1 MLAAMANAV
10 GVQVYN
16 QIKADPQFK
25 IDEDALI
32 ARMKKELPSVTIDL
46 IRPGEGI
53 ERRVQPLSNGDATFQ
68 IDFTQSKFRK

>member
-1 MLAAMANAV
+1 
-10 GVQVYN
+10 
-16 QIKADPQFK
+16 
-25 IDEDALI
+25 
-32 ARMKKELPSVTIDL
+32 MKKELPSVTIDL